1 MLLPAASKPA
11 ILIVASNLRK
21 TENRMKI
28 YKANRKGLINYLLIG
43 SLILPIV
50 VFFLE
55 KNTFTEKPFILLPL
69 LSPLALIFWIYF
81 DTSYKIENN
90 ELIYRSGFKKR
101 KIGIPNIKE
110 ILKGKTMWSGVKP
123 ALARNGLIIKFN
135 KYDEIY
141 IAPENNNELIS
152 DLLKVNSEIKITE

>member
-1 MLLPAASKPA
+1 
-11 ILIVASNLRK
+11 VACNLRK
-21 TENRMKI
+21 AENRMKI
-28 YKANRKGLINYLLIG
+28 YKANRKGFIIYLLIG

-50 VFFLE
+50 VFFLD
-55 KNTFTEKPFILLPL
+55 KNTFTERPFILLPI

-90 ELIYRSGFKKR
+90 ELIYRSGFSR
-101 KIGIPNIKE
+101 GKIGIPNIKE
-110 ILKGKTMWSGVKP
+110 IVKGKTMWSGIKP

-141 IAPENNNELIS
+141 IASENNNELIS